1 MELERFQQEMAKR
14 FAEFDRES
22 GPFFLMTVLTA
33 ELGELA
39 EAVKNDDPTGVSEEL
54 ADLIFTA
61 VSIANIY
68 DLDIS
73 NALEEKY
80 LNKTSKEISK
90 GWTEP
95 YLGKRTDTL

>member
-68 DLDIS
+68 GINLS
-73 NALEEKY
+73 KALSEKY
-80 LNKTSKEISK
+80 LDRNIKEISNEWK
-90 GWTEP
+90 EP
-95 YLGKRTDTL
+95 YLGKRAERL